1 MILIGHDGHLG
12 NSFIIGTTIF
22 KCRINFFQMIFIFM
36 MKEKKLFQQQQQQYV
51 VSKLLSCN
59 LPSTLRQADYIVEGK
74 PALLGLMRK
83 KRNLVKQFVLSQVGS
98 IWIIIFIH
106 N

>member
-1 MILIGHDGHLG
+1 
-12 NSFIIGTTIF
+12 
-22 KCRINFFQMIFIFM
+22 M

-83 KRNLVKQFVLSQVGS
+83 KCNLVKQFVLSQVGS
-98 IWIIIFIH
+98 I
-106 N
+106 